1 MTLTRHPGYKIA
13 ASVARRLRPRDHE
26 RNDDPAD
33 LH

>member
-1 MTLTRHPGYKIA
+1 MTLTRHPGYKISA
-13 ASVARRLRPRDHE
+13 DPLGGFARDHE

>member
-1 MTLTRHPGYKIA
+1 MTPMRHPGYKTGGEEA
-13 ASVARRLRPRDHE
+13 LLRDHE

>member
-1 MTLTRHPGYKIA
+1 MTLTRHPGYKMMWMDA
-13 ASVARRLRPRDHE
+13 APRDHE